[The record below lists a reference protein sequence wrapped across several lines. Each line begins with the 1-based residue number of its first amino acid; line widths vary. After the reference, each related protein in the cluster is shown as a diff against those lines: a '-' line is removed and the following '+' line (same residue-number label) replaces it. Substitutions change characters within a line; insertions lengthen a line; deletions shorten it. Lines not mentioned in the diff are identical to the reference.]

1 MSSTPFNQVM
11 PSFYTWADT
20 ILSCSNQITLVKGSS
35 GSMDESSAT
44 AKTPRDME
52 TDQNE
57 EEHEYNLDSAMNA
70 LCMDVTVDSLH
81 NFFSAY
87 MKKK

>member
-1 MSSTPFNQVM
+1 
-11 PSFYTWADT
+11 
-20 ILSCSNQITLVKGSS
+20 
-35 GSMDESSAT
+35 MDESSAT

-57 EEHEYNLDSAMNA
+57 EEPEYNLDSAMNA

>member
-1 MSSTPFNQVM
+1 
-11 PSFYTWADT
+11 
-20 ILSCSNQITLVKGSS
+20 
-35 GSMDESSAT
+35 MDESSAT

-57 EEHEYNLDSAMNA
+57 EEPDYNLDSAMNA
-70 LCMDVTVDSLH
+70 LCMDVTVDSLD

-87 MKKK
+87 MKKNNNLSL